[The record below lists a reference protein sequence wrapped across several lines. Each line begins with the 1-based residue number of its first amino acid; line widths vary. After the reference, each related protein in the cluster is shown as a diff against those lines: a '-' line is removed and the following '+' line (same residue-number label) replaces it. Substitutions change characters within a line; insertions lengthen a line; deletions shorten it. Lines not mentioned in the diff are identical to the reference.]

1 MTASKKRECTEMKT
15 PRTLDLILYLSQG
28 VWQGDFLQMGNVHLN
43 KTFNE
48 TDKGEHERF

>member
-1 MTASKKRECTEMKT
+1 MMASKKRELTEMKG
-15 PRTLDLILYLSQG
+15 PHTLDLVLYLSQG
-28 VWQGDFLQMGNVHLN
+28 VWQGDFPQRGNAHPN